1 MEREENVQ
9 EQTHFCLIACSFA
22 SKYPNGCVSSRHLS
36 ELSGYAASLGMTRAV
51 GELRT
56 SLSSFLLC
64 VSPAQCCFCHHQDFF
79 FFSPGKQWLE
89 EVDDMSVYSL
99 RA

>member
-1 MEREENVQ
+1 MPTDPLEVGLLVLDVGFLAGRMEREENVQ

-56 SLSSFLLC
+56 SLS
-64 VSPAQCCFCHHQDFF
+64 
-79 FFSPGKQWLE
+79 
-89 EVDDMSVYSL
+89 
-99 RA
+99 